1 MTEGARN
8 PRIIRVLSNN
18 AVLVRV
24 PSGVPGEDIALQ
36 ARANAAHNVA
46 RDNAAQQTK
55 ACDNAAHNTAQQP
68 KANNNA
74 AQQQTT
80 QTNQTTN
87 DTQVLVGRGIG
98 FQRKPGDEISP
109 ATADRQY
116 LELSPERAQF
126 LKGVL
131 SLDPA
136 VMETI
141 SAAVDLAVDLLGE
154 LHPSVYVVLAEH
166 ISFAVQRAGSGEQ
179 VRAAFP
185 LEFQAAQ
192 LMVSYINSH
201 TANATLPVDEA
212 AFIALHLNAA
222 RQGVTVKQPLAV
234 ANELAGL
241 LRFVCAR
248 LGATTTTFDGTV
260 DHSLALELTRMS
272 NRVEA
277 KQFRS
282 NLARRSIERDL
293 PSELHHALN
302 SIFWFDI
309 IGINDIGN
317 FLADGKTIEAAA
329 AATCPGIWTDGTC
342 QVVGFVGRYQAG
354 FFPIMMFGLPGAAL
368 AM

>member
-8 PRIIRVLSNN
+8 PRIIRVFSNN

-24 PSGVPGEDIALQ
+24 PSGVPREDT
-36 ARANAAHNVA
+36 
-46 RDNAAQQTK
+46 AQ
-55 ACDNAAHNTAQQP
+55 NTAQT
-68 KANNNA
+68 KN
-74 AQQQTT
+74 
-80 QTNQTTN
+80 
-87 DTQVLVGRGIG
+87 TQVLVGRGIG

-179 VRAAFP
+179 IRNSLVDEIRAAFP

-248 LGATTTTFDGTV
+248 LGATTTNLDGTV

-272 NRVEA
+272 NRVGS

-293 PSELHHALN
+293 PSEFDVAQQVLCRMIDVPTLPSHAA
-302 SIFWFDI
+302 
-309 IGINDIGN
+309 G
-317 FLADGKTIEAAA
+317 EAA
-329 AATCPGIWTDGTC
+329 
-342 QVVGFVGRYQAG
+342 Y
-354 FFPIMMFGLPGAAL
+354 L
-368 AM
+368 AVFLHGWRQSVRPST

>member
-8 PRIIRVLSNN
+8 PRIIRVFSNN

-24 PSGVPGEDIALQ
+24 PSGVPREDT
-36 ARANAAHNVA
+36 
-46 RDNAAQQTK
+46 AQ
-55 ACDNAAHNTAQQP
+55 NTAQT
-68 KANNNA
+68 KN
-74 AQQQTT
+74 
-80 QTNQTTN
+80 
-87 DTQVLVGRGIG
+87 TQVLVGRGIG

-179 VRAAFP
+179 IRNSLVDEIRAAFP

-272 NRVEA
+272 NRVGS

-293 PSELHHALN
+293 PSEFDVAQQVLCRMIDVPTLPSHAA
-302 SIFWFDI
+302 
-309 IGINDIGN
+309 G
-317 FLADGKTIEAAA
+317 EAA
-329 AATCPGIWTDGTC
+329 
-342 QVVGFVGRYQAG
+342 Y
-354 FFPIMMFGLPGAAL
+354 L
-368 AM
+368 AVFLHGWRQSVRPST

>member
-8 PRIIRVLSNN
+8 PRIIRVFSNN

-24 PSGVPGEDIALQ
+24 PSGVPGEDIAQ
-36 ARANAAHNVA
+36 PATTATTAHNKA
-46 RDNAAQQTK
+46 TTAQ
-55 ACDNAAHNTAQQP
+55 NTAQT
-68 KANNNA
+68 KNT
-74 AQQQTT
+74 QQQTS
-80 QTNQTTN
+80 QTTN
-87 DTQVLVGRGIG
+87 NTQVLVGRGIG

-179 VRAAFP
+179 IRNSLVDEIRAAFP

-272 NRVEA
+272 NRVGS

-293 PSELHHALN
+293 PSEFDVAQQVLCRMIDVPTLPSHAA
-302 SIFWFDI
+302 
-309 IGINDIGN
+309 G
-317 FLADGKTIEAAA
+317 EAA
-329 AATCPGIWTDGTC
+329 
-342 QVVGFVGRYQAG
+342 Y
-354 FFPIMMFGLPGAAL
+354 L
-368 AM
+368 AVFLHGWRQSVRPST

>member
-24 PSGVPGEDIALQ
+24 PSGVPGEDTAHSSQ
-36 ARANAAHNVA
+36 AHSAHH
-46 RDNAAQQTK
+46 DT
-55 ACDNAAHNTAQQP
+55 
-68 KANNNA
+68 
-74 AQQQTT
+74 
-80 QTNQTTN
+80 

-98 FQRKPGDEISP
+98 FQRKSGDEISL

-116 LELSPERAQF
+116 LELNPERAEF
-126 LKGVL
+126 FKGVL

-136 VMETI
+136 MMETI

-179 VRAAFP
+179 IRNSLVDEIRAAFP

-192 LMVSYINSH
+192 LMVSFINSH
-201 TANATLPVDEA
+201 ITGATLPIDEA

-241 LRFVCAR
+241 LQFVCAR
-248 LGATTTTFDGTV
+248 LGATTTNLDGTV
-260 DHSLALELTRMS
+260 DHSLALELTRMG
-272 NRVEA
+272 NRVGS

-293 PSELHHALN
+293 PLEFDVAQQVLCRMIDVPTLPSHAV
-302 SIFWFDI
+302 
-309 IGINDIGN
+309 G
-317 FLADGKTIEAAA
+317 EAA
-329 AATCPGIWTDGTC
+329 
-342 QVVGFVGRYQAG
+342 Y
-354 FFPIMMFGLPGAAL
+354 L
-368 AM
+368 AVFLHGWQQSVRPR